1 VKMRKTAKEV
11 TKPEEILLPSR
22 NGFVT
27 LRLVWRDHETDNDGA
42 GRMTTPDEVLAF
54 WLDEKGP
61 PAWYAGGDDLDA
73 EIQDRFLPTWQSAA
87 DGGLS
92 LWLTHAAGTLAYIII
107 TDQFSRNMHRGSGLS
122 FSTDGAARAA
132 AKMAIKREWD
142 MRIDEPARQFF
153 YMPLMHSESLAD
165 QDRAVRL
172 VKTRMPET
180 GDANIDHAR
189 AHREIIRMFGRFP
202 FRNDALGRVTRE
214 AEATFMAEGG
224 YRGIMNELQKKAA

>member
-1 VKMRKTAKEV
+1 
-11 TKPEEILLPSR
+11 
-22 NGFVT
+22 
-27 LRLVWRDHETDNDGA
+27 
-42 GRMTTPDEVLAF
+42 MTTPDEVLAY

-73 EIQDRFLPTWQSAA
+73 EIRDKFLDTWQRAA

-122 FSTDGAARAA
+122 FATDRAARSA

-153 YMPLMHSESLAD
+153 YMPLMHSECLSD

-172 VKTRMPET
+172 VKTRMPKT
-180 GDANIDHAR
+180 GADNIDHAR

-202 FRNDALGRVTRE
+202 FRNAALGRNSSPE
-214 AEATFMAEGG
+214 EDAFMSEGG
-224 YRGIMNELQKKAA
+224 YRGIMDKLQKKAA